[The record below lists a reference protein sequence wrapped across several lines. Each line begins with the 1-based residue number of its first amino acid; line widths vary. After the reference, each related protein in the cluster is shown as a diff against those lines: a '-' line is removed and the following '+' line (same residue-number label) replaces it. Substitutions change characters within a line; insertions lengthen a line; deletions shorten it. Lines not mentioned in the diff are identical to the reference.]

1 MQQPERSGRSAR
13 PAATIFIFVTVL
25 IDMISIGIIAPVL
38 PKLIANFLG
47 GNIANAAV
55 ITGAFTTVWAL
66 GQFFCSPLLGMLS
79 DKVGRRPVILIS
91 CAVTAVDFAI
101 MAVAPSLWWLFAGRV
116 LSGIATANLST
127 AYAYIADVTSHE
139 NRAKAYGL
147 LGSAFGLGFVLG
159 PAIGGLAGN
168 VDARLPFWIAAG
180 FALINTA
187 YGFFGLPESLAAEHR
202 TSKVDWKRANPLGAL
217 KMLLRHRELYGLSAV
232 NFIVLVAH
240 DALPNLWVLYLI
252 AQFQWSQR
260 SIGLSLALVGI
271 CSSITAAL
279 LVGPVV
285 KRLGERRT
293 LVVGLV
299 VFTIGNVLFGI
310 NNGYVFLLAI
320 LVVCLSIYNSPMQSL
335 MTKRVG
341 PHEQGELQGAIGAVR
356 GIAALIGPFLFTLT
370 FYQFAGPWRSL
381 GLLGAP
387 FLLAGALVAVGLAIA
402 IFVTNREDDVVMPA
416 PDPIPMTVV
425 EGG

>member
-1 MQQPERSGRSAR
+1 MQQPDAMPRRG
-13 PAATIFIFVTVL
+13 ATIFIFILVT
-25 IDMISIGIIAPVL
+25 IDMLSIGIVAPVL

-55 ITGAFTTVWAL
+55 YQGAFTTVWAL
-66 GQFFCSPLLGMLS
+66 GQFLCSPLLGMLS

-91 CAVTAVDFAI
+91 CFFTAIDFAI
-101 MAVAPSLWWLFAGRV
+101 MALAPNLWWLFVGRI
-116 LSGIATANLST
+116 LSGVATANLST
-127 AYAYIADVTSHE
+127 AYAYIADVNAPE

-147 LGSAFGLGFVLG
+147 LSSAFGIGFVLG

-180 FALINTA
+180 FSLVNWL
-187 YGFFGLPESLAAEHR
+187 YGFFVLPESLKPEHR
-202 TSKVDWKRANPLGAL
+202 VLKVDWKRANPVGSL

-252 AQFQWSQR
+252 AQFGWDQR
-260 SIGLSLALVGI
+260 SIGLSLALVGV
-271 CSSITAAL
+271 CSAITAST
-279 LVGPVV
+279 LVGPAV
-285 KRLGERRT
+285 KRFGERRT
-293 LVVGLV
+293 LVMGLV
-299 VFTIGNVLFGI
+299 VYVIGYVLFGV
-310 NNGYVFLLAI
+310 NNGYVFLFAI
-320 LVVCLSIYNSPMQSL
+320 VVACLSIYNSPMQSL

-341 PHEQGELQGAIGAVR
+341 PQEQGELQGAMGAVR
-356 GIAALIGPFLFTLT
+356 GIAALIGPFLFTLM

-381 GLLGAP
+381 NLLGAP
-387 FLLAGALVAVGLAIA
+387 FFFAAALAAIGLAIA
-402 IFVTNREDDVVMPA
+402 IRVTTREDDVVMPL
-416 PDPIPMTVV
+416 PEPVPVTVI